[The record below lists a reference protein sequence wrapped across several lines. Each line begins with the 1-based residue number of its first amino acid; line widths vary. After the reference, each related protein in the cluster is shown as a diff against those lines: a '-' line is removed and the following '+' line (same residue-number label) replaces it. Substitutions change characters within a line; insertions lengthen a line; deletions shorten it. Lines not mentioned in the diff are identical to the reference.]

1 MLPQPRWLVVAAL
14 ISGRNFPERPD
25 YHLVCEARFNNEVL
39 STDPMPHTVQPLFEQ
54 ELAWELDR
62 SRLKQHRLHRT
73 VLKIQLYAVHT
84 STPVKEAVG
93 MFMLDLRSCSFSKE
107 YKWFRLLHCKYK
119 GPPEVFCGIYLDTN
133 EGDVVRNQVVK
144 SGFGASLSAADLTPR
159 VLSLRED
166 VERTANSD
174 PTSQRVWHVIG
185 PKALS
190 KKPFLLTLKFGEV
203 SNNLASLIPIT
214 KDLSTE
220 SHSGFYFSCDILG
233 TSVAASRFDSPVQT
247 NLSPEEHQF
256 FIRSTVGVLRAYFQ
270 QISPIPVKL
279 YYGTRCLARALVA
292 SDRLLASA
300 DSTLQN
306 AVILEG
312 YFQLLPAEP
321 SGKNASSMILTD
333 EDDKP
338 CVSFS
343 LQLRELQDRTPT
355 QIQTSSQPQ
364 PICDSVKPNERA
376 DHVPGILRQ
385 RNWSPARS
393 KSDERTQ
400 GIAAHVSLLDAQHK
414 ELTKPDKGDDSG
426 VNQSEVGLG
435 NSSPKQFIRR
445 FCYTIELRSLKYF
458 HSSDE
463 ETKVYARYV
472 YPPFESGAPV
482 MTMPPVALPRNEEV
496 ILPNGF
502 CAFEFAA
509 SLPELRERIT
519 ATPLV
524 VEVFVRSEEPQG
536 SDSLLG
542 RSMIQLGAIFNCPI
556 HKAPNSKSTTQ
567 RYAGV
572 AELVSIRSVSEN
584 DLSGSGVQSDRI
596 VGQLVYSLLLED
608 HGPHLMMKDTETE
621 HKQAIISESE
631 MGENKLHKLE
641 DVRSTAEYRTAF
653 ELELWRANEEAKF
666 TARLKQREQL
676 LMATLAEEW
685 HKRDNEREAICRKK
699 LSEYQT
705 LEDKLRSTLA
715 ELATRECQLAAGET
729 ELARIRQ
736 ETAQQAELKRKET
749 AQQARAEI
757 RELEI
762 QLKMEKT
769 ESQRWR
775 EQAEELR
782 ARYTDLEN
790 ELNSVRNRLVQAQ
803 SHKSSESIDRNRS
816 EQQPASYQLELAKL
830 ATELAKSRETIMEA
844 RRQLEDAQRGR
855 DRYKHLWTRA
865 LHEVARVKQEAD
877 FNARQSLARR
887 EAELEQLRMRYLNM
901 EEKEIMAKAAGMPES
916 QPAASKTHEC
926 VQVYGS
932 TRDRTDSHQNVP
944 DSSGIEQKQSAADSE
959 LERLME
965 ERDSLLGT
973 GVYEPDDPIIINLE
987 KRIQDLLSQQ

>member
-1 MLPQPRWLVVAAL
+1 
-14 ISGRNFPERPD
+14 
-25 YHLVCEARFNNEVL
+25 
-39 STDPMPHTVQPLFEQ
+39 MPHTVQPVFEQ

-93 MFMLDLRSCSFSKE
+93 MFMLDLRSCSFNKE

-133 EGDVVRNQVVK
+133 EGVVVPVQVVK
-144 SGFGASLSAADLTPR
+144 SGKSVRALSIHYAAVAR
-159 VLSLRED
+159 
-166 VERTANSD
+166 NSD
-174 PTSQRVWHVIG
+174 
-185 PKALS
+185 
-190 KKPFLLTLKFGEV
+190 
-203 SNNLASLIPIT
+203 
-214 KDLSTE
+214 
-220 SHSGFYFSCDILG
+220 
-233 TSVAASRFDSPVQT
+233 
-247 NLSPEEHQF
+247 
-256 FIRSTVGVLRAYFQ
+256 VLRAYFQ
-270 QISPIPVKL
+270 HINPIPVKL
-279 YYGTRCLARALVA
+279 FYGTRCLARALVA
-292 SDRLLASA
+292 SDRFLASA
-300 DSTLQN
+300 DSTLQS

-312 YFQLLPAEP
+312 HFQLLSAEP
-321 SGKNASSMILTD
+321 SGKNASSVLLMD

-338 CVSFS
+338 CISFS

-355 QIQTSSQPQ
+355 QIQASSEPQ
-364 PICDSVKPNERA
+364 PICVSDSVKPNEPA

-393 KSDERTQ
+393 KSDERTH
-400 GIAAHVSLLDAQHK
+400 GTAAHVSLASDFLPLSSTQDVQHK
-414 ELTKPDKGDDSG
+414 ELTKSDKGDDSR
-426 VNQSEVGLG
+426 VNQCEVGRV
-435 NSSPKQFIRR
+435 NPSPREPIRR

-458 HSSDE
+458 QSSDGE
-463 ETKVYARYV
+463 PKVYARYV

-509 SLPELRERIT
+509 SLPELRERVA

-542 RSMIQLGAIFNCPI
+542 RSTIQLGAIFNCPV

-621 HKQAIISESE
+621 HKQVMVSESE

-757 RELEI
+757 RELET

-782 ARYTDLEN
+782 ARCTDLEN
-790 ELNSVRNRLVQAQ
+790 EVNSVRNRLVQAQ
-803 SHKSSESIDRNRS
+803 SHKPNESIDRNRS
-816 EQQPASYQLELAKL
+816 EQQQASYQLELAKL
-830 ATELAKSRETIMEA
+830 ATELAKSRETIVEV

-877 FNARQSLARR
+877 FNARQSLAKR

-901 EEKEIMAKAAGMPES
+901 EQKEIMAKAAGMPES
-916 QPAASKTHEC
+916 QPTASQTHEC
-926 VQVYGS
+926 VQLYGS
-932 TRDRTDSHQNVP
+932 TRDRTDRRPACPYLCKQRCCL
-944 DSSGIEQKQSAADSE
+944 SSRKDG
-959 LERLME
+959 
-965 ERDSLLGT
+965 
-973 GVYEPDDPIIINLE
+973 LE
-987 KRIQDLLSQQ
+987 KAGPKSAQFDHPKESDGVDIVLLFGNYSCAQGILKMMIGCGPYSSLCFASSQRIVYLYDFLSCGAPLVIQNEEPEFLDRFTHPAACISHASTMMDEVSERVSKEQAAFPRLRHLWSEIFTWSLKVLYRRLKGRYDEPRTSSTLRPSIT